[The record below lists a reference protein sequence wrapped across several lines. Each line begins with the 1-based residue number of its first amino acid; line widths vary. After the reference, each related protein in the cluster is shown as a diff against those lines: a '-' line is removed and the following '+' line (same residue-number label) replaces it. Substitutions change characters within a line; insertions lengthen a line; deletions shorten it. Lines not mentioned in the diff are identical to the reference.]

1 MIKYDI
7 FLSIRVIT
15 KLSMFFCLM
24 RPIFF
29 FKGLFISHALSKK
42 RAWQLILLDNI
53 NSISPVYHPG
63 TRSDTAFKHFN
74 ATCYPHFSYS
84 PPLNLLPATPT
95 LATCYPSE

>member
-7 FLSIRVIT
+7 SLSIRVIT

-53 NSISPVYHPG
+53 NSISPAYHPG
-63 TRSDTAFKHFN
+63 TRSDTAFKYFN
-74 ATCYPHFSYS
+74 ATRSPSLATRHPQLSYPP
-84 PPLNLLPATPT
+84 PPL
-95 LATCYPSE
+95 